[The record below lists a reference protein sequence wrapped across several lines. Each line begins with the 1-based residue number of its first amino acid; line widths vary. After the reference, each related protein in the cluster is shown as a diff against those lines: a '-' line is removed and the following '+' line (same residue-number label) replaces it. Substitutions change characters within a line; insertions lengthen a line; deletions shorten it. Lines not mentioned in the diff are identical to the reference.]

1 MEYLRVPSSNLG
13 SPTNQV
19 NNGDIIVFTLNG
31 GLVCKKI
38 DTKMQRLISSNKDS
52 STYQLREGEDFLVEG
67 VVISSVRMH
76 RECTKEL

>member
-1 MEYLRVPSSNLG
+1 MVEIPSSNLG

-52 STYQLREGEDFLVEG
+52 STYQLREAKIF
-67 VVISSVRMH
+67 
-76 RECTKEL
+76 